1 MAPFISDNS
10 KIPLNSPQ
18 KQGFFNKKRFKK
30 IYQQRYLFLM
40 SIPFV
45 IWCFAFMYLPLFGWI
60 MAFQNFRLMGPVTL
74 RSFVDAEWVGMAN
87 FVELF
92 QDDRFFTALRNTLG
106 MSLLG
111 ITIGFAVPI
120 IFAIL
125 INEMRAG
132 IFKRFVQTVSYMPHF
147 ISWVVAA
154 GMITSMLATAG
165 PINDFLLLIGVIDT
179 PIPFLSRGEMFWGIV
194 TASEIWKST
203 GWNAIIFLAAISGI
217 DLQLYE
223 AAEADGAGRFRK
235 IWHITLP
242 GISNVIIV
250 ILIMNIGWLMN
261 VGFERQMLLGNP
273 AIREWAEVLDVY
285 ILRFGVGTG
294 RFSYGTAIG
303 IFRSVVSIILLLV
316 ANGVARKM
324 GKGGVI

>member
-1 MAPFISDNS
+1 
-10 KIPLNSPQ
+10 
-18 KQGFFNKKRFKK
+18 
-30 IYQQRYLFLM
+30 
-40 SIPFV
+40 
-45 IWCFAFMYLPLFGWI
+45 MYLPLFGWV
-60 MAFQNFRLMGPVTL
+60 MAFQNFRLRGAVTL
-74 RSFVDAEWVGMAN
+74 RSFFEAEWVGLAN
-87 FVELF
+87 FRELF
-92 QDDRFFTALRNTLG
+92 ADARFYTALRNTLG
-106 MSLLG
+106 MSFLG

-120 IFAIL
+120 IFALL
-125 INEMRAG
+125 INELRAG
-132 IFKRFVQTVSYMPHF
+132 IYKRFVQTISYMPHF

-165 PINDFLLLIGVIDT
+165 PINDLLVTLRIIES
-179 PIPFLSRGEMFWGIV
+179 PIPFLGRGELFWGIV
-194 TASEIWKST
+194 TGSEIWKST

-217 DLQLYE
+217 DVQLYE
-223 AAEADGAGRFRK
+223 AAEADGAGRLRK

-242 GISNVIIV
+242 GITTVIVV
-250 ILIMNIGWLMN
+250 ILIMNIGWMMN

-303 IFRSVVSIILLLV
+303 IFRSVVSIFLLLS

-324 GKGGVI
+324 GKGGVV

>member
-1 MAPFISDNS
+1 MESSDVFHAQPSPS
-10 KIPLNSPQ
+10 K
-18 KQGFFNKKRFKK
+18 KQGFFQGKRFKRV
-30 IYQQRYLFLM
+30 YQQRYLLM
-40 SIPFV
+40 MSLPFV
-45 IWCFAFMYLPLFGWI
+45 VWCFLFMYLPLFGWI
-60 MAFQNFRLMGPVTL
+60 MAFQDFRLRGPVTL
-74 RSFVDAEWVGMAN
+74 RSFWDAEWVGLAN
-87 FVELF
+87 FRELF
-92 QDDRFFTALRNTLG
+92 ADERFYTALRNTLG

-111 ITIGFAVPI
+111 ITIGFVVPI
-120 IFAIL
+120 IFALL
-125 INEMRAG
+125 INEMRYG
-132 IFKRFVQTVSYMPHF
+132 IFKRFVQTISYMPHF

-154 GMITSMLATAG
+154 GMITSMLATVG
-165 PINDFLLLIGVIDT
+165 PINNLLMTIGFIDS

-194 TASEIWKST
+194 TGSEIWKST

-217 DLQLYE
+217 DGQLYE
-223 AAEADGAGRFRK
+223 AAETDGAGRFRK

-303 IFRSVVSIILLLV
+303 IFRSVVSITLLLI
-316 ANGVARKM
+316 ANTVARKM